1 MSLPLIFLKC
11 FNIRHVVCW
20 LLFSTEN
27 SIWYFGIPELLF
39 PPTLINFAPL
49 KWKCER
55 ANAAGLWNA
64 ANLVKLSSPF
74 LHGSV
79 DHLSPSLS
87 TRGFAKSQFPLPHR
101 FLNASTSS
109 VTKRNRPATFLDFH
123 SVSQWNMYFVSLS
136 LAVCIIVFLSSSLYL
151 CYCVSFH
158 SIEPKQIVLQILL
171 GRGRGFNWAQLLF
184 SLLLLHLW
192 NLAAVSICAPDTSFP
207 LYLLKRALN
216 PISKRGMTAFYP
228 HCIVT
233 FYIQEIGIFP
243 WVIFFWLH
251 KGIAWIRWFG
261 KDWLQM
267 HFPAIQQRRSFF
279 SKEIQLH
286 PDRSIYLTVTS
297 VCVLLNLIK
306 RECWCFPAKDT
317 LNSMKCSQFPV
328 IHCLLML

>member
-1 MSLPLIFLKC
+1 MLFVGCCSFQLKIQFDISEFQNCCFRPHWLI
-11 FNIRHVVCW
+11 
-20 LLFSTEN
+20 LL
-27 SIWYFGIPELLF
+27 
-39 PPTLINFAPL
+39 
-49 KWKCER
+49 
-55 ANAAGLWNA
+55 LWN
-64 ANLVKLSSPF
+64 
-74 LHGSV
+74 GSV
-79 DHLSPSLS
+79 KGRMQPGSEMLQILWSCRVHFCTDQLITSHPLYLQEDSLNPNS
-87 TRGFAKSQFPLPHR
+87 LFHYR

-136 LAVCIIVFLSSSLYL
+136 QAVCIIVFLSSSLYL

-158 SIEPKQIVLQILL
+158 SIEPKKIVLQILL

-233 FYIQEIGIFP
+233 FYIQEIGIFS

-279 SKEIQLH
+279 SKEIQLQ

-297 VCVLLNLIK
+297 VCVLRNLIK